1 MLSPLWQLLLFKIFI
16 CYLFYYRFFLEK
28 SITSYSVYD
37 LRKDFFIKI
46 HVIFFNTP
54 LAGCDTTGKNNKIL
68 GKKVY
73 FKEFTTV
80 NDEKS
85 TFLTT
90 KFEVLLVLIVTQF
103 EKQ

>member
-1 MLSPLWQLLLFKIFI
+1 LTDTLL
-16 CYLFYYRFFLEK
+16 
-28 SITSYSVYD
+28 T
-37 LRKDFFIKI
+37 
-46 HVIFFNTP
+46 
-54 LAGCDTTGKNNKIL
+54 GCDTTGKNNKIL

-90 KFEVLLVLIVTQF
+90 KFEVFIAQIVVILV
-103 EKQ
+103 